1 MHEKENNSEEI
12 IEESVQ
18 TEEESIE
25 QEDTRTELEKAQD
38 ALAEAEAEVMKYKNE
53 YLRVH
58 ADFENSRKRLEKEKA
73 TAVAY
78 SNESFAKDML
88 GVLDSFDNA
97 LHSMAQVSDDGAED
111 TMAKFKE
118 GLELTYDQMIK
129 ALNRNGVE
137 EILTEGEFDPNL
149 HQAIMQVD
157 SDEHESGHI
166 VQAMQKGYTMKERVI
181 RPSMVSTCK

>member
-1 MHEKENNSEEI
+1 MSSEESRNEEI
-12 IEESVQ
+12 LEERIEAEESV
-18 TEEESIE
+18 E
-25 QEDTRTELEKAQD
+25 QEDTRTELEKAVD
-38 ALAEAEAEVMKYKNE
+38 DLAEAQAEVLKYKNE

-58 ADFENSRKRLEKEKA
+58 ADFDNSKKRLEKEKA

-97 LHSMAQVSDDGAED
+97 LHSISQIEEGED
-111 TMAKFKE
+111 AMEKFRE

-129 ALNRNGVE
+129 ALKRNGVE

-149 HQAIMQVD
+149 HQAIMQVE
-157 SDEHESGHI
+157 SEEHESGYI
-166 VQAMQKGYTMKERVI
+166 VQTMQKGYTMKDRVI